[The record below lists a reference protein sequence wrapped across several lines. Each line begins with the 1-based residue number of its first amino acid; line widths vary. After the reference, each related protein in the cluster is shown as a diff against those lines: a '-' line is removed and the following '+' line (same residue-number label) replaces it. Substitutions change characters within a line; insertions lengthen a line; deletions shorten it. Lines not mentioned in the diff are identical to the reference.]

1 MDDALPASTQT
12 KICKR
17 LFFWQLKKSWKSI
30 FEIEQLSKQNQYRT
44 HSDSGSS
51 YLGTVWE
58 LQQRSPLE
66 QSAPQLHRW
75 SFLPNSSRQ
84 QKVSVRDAYSHPF
97 YSTCSKRRSS
107 RKHPLDHHASISSG
121 GRPTYNLRF
130 ADINLTGGSDG
141 KLVIRLVIWCLEPSQ
156 PQRIFTSGL
165 TAIVNFKTSSTD
177 M

>member
-84 QKVSVRDAYSHPF
+84 QKVSVRDAYCHPSC
-97 YSTCSKRRSS
+97 STCSLRRSC
-107 RKHPLDHHASISSG
+107 RKHCMTTTHPSPLVKSPYATFMG
-121 GRPTYNLRF
+121 LM
-130 ADINLTGGSDG
+130 GGSYSELQG
-141 KLVIRLVIWCLEPSQ
+141 FTNRLVDRATAYGMEVSTEKSKIWLPAQ
-156 PQRIFTSGL
+156 T
-165 TAIVNFKTSSTD
+165 T
-177 M
+177 